1 MQWKQSSNS
10 ENDSEDYKI
19 VAADIKSLY
28 PSLKRELVQKAL
40 EDALKKCSQITNQGQ
55 SIITKLV
62 MFCLKNSVL
71 QFQNQF
77 YLQSTGIVTGENNSV
92 TIANIALHYVIQN
105 IPEINEKTKV
115 FRRFIDDIIFI
126 SNDNQ
131 DTQTIKDKIN
141 AEFGK
146 YDLKITYK
154 EISTR
159 QEGKQVEF
167 LDVLHCT
174 SKDAEK
180 KLLYYGFCKADGQK
194 LYIPSRQVLASDTYL

>member
-1 MQWKQSSNS
+1 M
-10 ENDSEDYKI
+10 
-19 VAADIKSLY
+19 
-28 PSLKRELVQKAL
+28 
-40 EDALKKCSQITNQGQ
+40 
-55 SIITKLV
+55 
-62 MFCLKNSVL
+62 
-71 QFQNQF
+71 
-77 YLQSTGIVTGENNSV
+77 

-159 QEGKQVEF
+159 QEGKHVEF

-180 KLLYYGFCKADGQK
+180 NFYITDFVKPTAKNSTFLHGKSWHPTHTFKGIILGEAKRLRRLNERDLPYKKSIERLYEKCKKSGFNKKNNSGIDFESK
-194 LYIPSRQVLASDTYL
+194 RL